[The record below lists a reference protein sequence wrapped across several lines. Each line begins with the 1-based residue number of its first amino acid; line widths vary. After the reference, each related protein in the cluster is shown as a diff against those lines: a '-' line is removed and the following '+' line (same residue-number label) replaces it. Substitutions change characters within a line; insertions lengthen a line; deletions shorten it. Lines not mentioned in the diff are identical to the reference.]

1 MTSVATEAD
10 IFQTLG
16 LARELE
22 TKNNNDLQLE
32 DFLNLMVTELTHQ
45 DPFKPMD
52 NSQLA
57 TQISQFATVSGID
70 QLNESF
76 SNLSGALVSDQALQA
91 ANLVGRNVLLPAS
104 QGYLEVGGSVSGVVG
119 LESSAS
125 DVTVRITSSTGVL
138 VREINLG
145 TQTEGEVNF
154 TWDGLDESGNAVAPG
169 RYRIEAAAQVG
180 GEPIAPYLLVEARVG
195 SVNLDNEGLSL
206 NLDGLGT
213 VSLND
218 VAEIR

>member
-1 MTSVATEAD
+1 MTSVATESD

-32 DFLNLMVTELTHQ
+32 DFLNLMVTELTYQ

-91 ANLVGRNVLLPAS
+91 ANLVGRNVLLPSS
-104 QGYLEVGGSVSGVVG
+104 QGYLDVGGSVSGVVG

-138 VREINLG
+138 VREIKLG

-154 TWDGLDESGNAVAPG
+154 TWDGLDQSGNAVAPG
-169 RYRIEAAAQVG
+169 RYRIEASAQVG

-195 SVNLDNEGLSL
+195 SVNLDNGGLSL

-213 VSLND
+213 ISLND